1 MTDEENNHWAA
12 ADQILAVGDVDG
24 PLDTDGNGTVDTPGF
39 PDLLVKE
46 GNLLWLYFGSDSFY
60 LDQNRAP
67 VLLGE
72 GSWADYDLVAPG
84 DRTGNGHV
92 DLIAR
97 DRGTGRL
104 HLFEGT
110 GYSGE
115 GLGSTSASV
124 VLGTGWTPANRPLI
138 PAVPDADGDT
148 KADVWA
154 TGGNDQFYF
163 YPKSRAAGS
172 PWALRAGRASRR

>member
-1 MTDEENNHWAA
+1 MNTPRFTSSETAP
-12 ADQILAVGDVDG
+12 LAFH
-24 PLDTDGNGTVDTPGF
+24 NC
-39 PDLLVKE
+39 
-46 GNLLWLYFGSDSFY
+46 NLLWLYFGSDSFY
-60 LDQNRAP
+60 LDQSRAP

-84 DRTGNGHV
+84 DCTGNGHV

-115 GLGSTSASV
+115 GLGFTSASV

-138 PAVPDADGDT
+138 TAVPDADGDA

-163 YPKSRAAGS
+163 YPNISGSGVAVGTAGS
-172 PWALRAGRASRR
+172 LGFQTLS